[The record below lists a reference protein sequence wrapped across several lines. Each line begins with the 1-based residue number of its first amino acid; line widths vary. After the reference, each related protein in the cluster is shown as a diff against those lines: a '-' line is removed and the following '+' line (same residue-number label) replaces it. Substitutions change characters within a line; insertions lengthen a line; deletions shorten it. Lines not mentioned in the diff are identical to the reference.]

1 MRFGKRE
8 DVLIKDHIPRNIDT
22 TGGDIKI
29 FESFVHVTIPR
40 EHTLLGTELKLS
52 LVIGAKIRP
61 TCAPRDSKKGIIR
74 LNLI

>member
-40 EHTLLGTELKLS
+40 EHTLLGTELKLFW
-52 LVIGAKIRP
+52 L
-61 TCAPRDSKKGIIR
+61 
-74 LNLI
+74 